1 MFLFLVFILGL
12 IFGSFANV
20 LIYRIPRKISILYPN
35 SFCPHCGSS
44 IVWYDN
50 IPLLSYIFLSG
61 RCRICNKKISL
72 QYPIVELLC
81 AILSVFAYLKFGID
95 KMWIFF
101 NLFFILLVISVIDI
115 QTTEIPNVL
124 SFYLIISG
132 IFFSI
137 FNPALGKKVL
147 IGDTMY
153 IRLVNSLI
161 GGIFGFVIFFSIQLL
176 GDKIFKRPILG
187 GGDVKLLSGIG
198 TYLGVQS
205 LLKIIFFS
213 SLVGTIYVFILSI
226 VKKRKLFGEYIQ
238 FAPFISI
245 GCLIYVFLL

>member
-1 MFLFLVFILGL
+1 
-12 IFGSFANV
+12 
-20 LIYRIPRKISILYPN
+20 
-35 SFCPHCGSS
+35 
-44 IVWYDN
+44 
-50 IPLLSYIFLSG
+50 
-61 RCRICNKKISL
+61 
-72 QYPIVELLC
+72 
-81 AILSVFAYLKFGID
+81 
-95 KMWIFF
+95 
-101 NLFFILLVISVIDI
+101 
-115 QTTEIPNVL
+115 
-124 SFYLIISG
+124 
-132 IFFSI
+132 
-137 FNPALGKKVL
+137 
-147 IGDTMY
+147 MY